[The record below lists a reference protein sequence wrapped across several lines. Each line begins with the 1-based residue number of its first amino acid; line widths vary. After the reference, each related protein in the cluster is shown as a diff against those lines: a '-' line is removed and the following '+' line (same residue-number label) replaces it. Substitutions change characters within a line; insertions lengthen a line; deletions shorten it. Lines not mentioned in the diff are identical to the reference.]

1 MRRPVESGQYT
12 SHEYQTL
19 LRRHGIVASMS
30 RRGNCHDNAPTE
42 SFFGTLKSEAV
53 HGRRFETQAELR
65 SALFDY
71 IETFYNTRR
80 RHTSLGFL
88 TPVEHEDRH
97 HQRQAL
103 KLAA

>member
-1 MRRPVESGQYT
+1 
-12 SHEYQTL
+12 
-19 LRRHGIVASMS
+19 MS

-42 SFFGTLKSEAV
+42 SFFGALKAEAV
-53 HGRRFETQAELR
+53 HGRRFETQAGLR

-88 TPVEHEDRH
+88 TSVEHKDRH

-103 KLAA
+103 ALAA